1 MRYPETFR
9 QELIDQDFDG
19 LPEFCEYIGNA
30 DDLKYLRGKLIPT
43 RRVQEL
49 VYVGER
55 ENIVVQ
61 LPNGALLRPWD
72 GVWIYEVD
80 ENGNPKIP
88 PIEPIVEPT
97 EPTMSTADLAS
108 IGYTDADL
116 DKLSRDVLGAPWEP
130 DRPGPS
136 VARKRVYDAV
146 MARLYS

>member
-1 MRYPETFR
+1 M
-9 QELIDQDFDG
+9 
-19 LPEFCEYIGNA
+19 
-30 DDLKYLRGKLIPT
+30 
-43 RRVQEL
+43 QEL

-61 LPNGALLRPWD
+61 LPNSALLRPWL

-80 ENGNPKIP
+80 ESGNPKIP
-88 PIEPIVEPT
+88 PIEPIVEQT

-116 DKLSRDVLGAPWEP
+116 DALSRDVLGAPWEP

-136 VARKRVYDAV
+136 AARKRVYDAV